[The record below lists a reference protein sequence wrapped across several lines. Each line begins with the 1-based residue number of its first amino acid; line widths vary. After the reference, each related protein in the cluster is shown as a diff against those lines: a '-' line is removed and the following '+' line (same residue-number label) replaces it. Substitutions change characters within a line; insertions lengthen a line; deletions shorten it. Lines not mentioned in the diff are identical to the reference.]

1 VKVWE
6 GRQSKNVEFGMD
18 LTNKK
23 RMKLTNVKGGREGL
37 RIEQE
42 FHHPSVIIGEYDAD
56 THFKESE
63 RHNPNTQ
70 QQREE
75 KRGTGSIYTIVMS

>member
-1 VKVWE
+1 
-6 GRQSKNVEFGMD
+6 MD

-23 RMKLTNVKGGREGL
+23 DETHECEGREREGL

-63 RHNPNTQ
+63 RHNPNAQ
-70 QQREE
+70 QQRKE
-75 KRGTGSIYTIVMS
+75 KRGTGSIYTIIMS